1 MQPEESHQNKIDA
14 IVGSSNI
21 YRRAIHSAL
30 GLQNP
35 GERSRI
41 INRPCGVDAPREGG
55 PPLQETDLPERK
67 RARETPH
74 VRASP
79 SPLLRHAGAGS
90 SEHLLDKRPVC
101 PVGGGLSST
110 DGRAGS
116 LLREP
121 QPHHFKEELLPNIT
135 TCEAPKEA
143 RNLVVNKNFSIFKTQ

>member
-1 MQPEESHQNKIDA
+1 MVRPEESHQNKIDA

-90 SEHLLDKRPVC
+90 SEHFWTSSQCAQWVEGSALLMEEQEACSGSPSLTISRKNSC
-101 PVGGGLSST
+101 PTSPRVK
-110 DGRAGS
+110 
-116 LLREP
+116 LLKKPE
-121 QPHHFKEELLPNIT
+121 I
-135 TCEAPKEA
+135 
-143 RNLVVNKNFSIFKTQ
+143 